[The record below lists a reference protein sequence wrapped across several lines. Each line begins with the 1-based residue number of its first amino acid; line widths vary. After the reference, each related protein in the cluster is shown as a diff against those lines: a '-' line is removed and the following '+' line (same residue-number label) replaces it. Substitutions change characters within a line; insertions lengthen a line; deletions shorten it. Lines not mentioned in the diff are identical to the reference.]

1 MLENYFNYK
10 KHKTDFKTEVIAGT
24 TTFLTMAYIMF
35 LNPFIL
41 SGEFAGPEKG
51 FFDFGAVY
59 TATILATALACF
71 IMAFYGKTWPIGLA
85 PGMGINAFVAFGVCA
100 GMGYTPQEALGAVLV
115 AGVLFLIISL
125 TPIRAWLINSIPK
138 SLKLGIGAGIG
149 LFLAIIGLQI
159 MEVVVDDPVTLVKL
173 GDLSNPLVLLGCAT
187 FIAIVVLEKMNVK
200 GNIIIG
206 ILVFSI
212 IAWTAGLANFN
223 GIASSPPPMTYLFE
237 FDLSAALTAGMST
250 VIFTLLFIDFFDTAG
265 TLTSVANVAG
275 KVDKQGKVQDINK
288 AMLSDSVGTVAGAMM
303 GTTTVTSYVESGAG
317 VKAGGKTG
325 MTSLVIGL
333 LFLACIFFA
342 PLATSLPKQID
353 GAALLF
359 VSVLFVRNIT
369 DIEWDDIG
377 ESAPAILAMIAMPLT
392 YSISNG
398 IASSPPPMTYLFE
411 FDLSA
416 AMTAGMST
424 VIFTLLF
431 IDFFDTAGT
440 LTSVANVAGKVGK
453 DGKVQDINKAMLSDS
468 VGTVAGAMMGTTT
481 VTSYVESGAGVK
493 AGGKTG
499 MTSLVI
505 GLLFLACIFFAP
517 LATSLP
523 KQIDGAA
530 LLFVSVLFIRN
541 ITDIEWDDIA
551 ESAPAILA
559 MIAMPLTYSISNGI
573 ALAFVSYAL
582 IKLFTGKFSST
593 SPAIWVIAILSV
605 ISFVVA

>member
-1 MLENYFNYK
+1 MLEKYFDYK
-10 KHKTDFKTEVIAGT
+10 KHKTDFKTEVIAGV

-51 FFDFGAVY
+51 FFEFGAVY
-59 TATILATALACF
+59 TATIVATALACF

-85 PGMGINAFVAFGVCA
+85 PGMGINAFVAFGVVG
-100 GMGYTPQEALGAVLV
+100 GMGYTPQAALGAVLV
-115 AGVLFLIISL
+115 AGILFLIISL

-149 LFLAIIGLQI
+149 LFLAIIGLEI
-159 MEVVVDDPVTLVKL
+159 MGVVAAHPVTLVTI
-173 GDLSNPLVLLGCAT
+173 GDMKNPLILLACLA
-187 FIAIVVLEKMNVK
+187 FVSMIVMEKLNIK

-206 ILVFSI
+206 IIVFSI
-212 IAWTAGLANFN
+212 IAWVSGLAKFN
-223 GIASSPPPMTYLFE
+223 GVVGTIPPMTYLFD
-237 FDLSAALTAGMST
+237 FDLTAAFTAGMST

-275 KVDKQGKVQDINK
+275 KVDSNGKVKDIEK
-288 AMLSDSVGTVAGAMM
+288 AMMADSVGTVAGALM

-353 GAALLF
+353 GAALVF

-377 ESAPAILAMIAMPLT
+377 EA
-392 YSISNG
+392 
-398 IASSPPPMTYLFE
+398 
-411 FDLSA
+411 
-416 AMTAGMST
+416 
-424 VIFTLLF
+424 
-431 IDFFDTAGT
+431 
-440 LTSVANVAGKVGK
+440 
-453 DGKVQDINKAMLSDS
+453 
-468 VGTVAGAMMGTTT
+468 
-481 VTSYVESGAGVK
+481 
-493 AGGKTG
+493 
-499 MTSLVI
+499 
-505 GLLFLACIFFAP
+505 
-517 LATSLP
+517 
-523 KQIDGAA
+523 
-530 LLFVSVLFIRN
+530 
-541 ITDIEWDDIA
+541 
-551 ESAPAILA
+551 APAILA

-582 IKLFTGKFSST
+582 IRLFTGKFSST

-605 ISFVVA
+605 VSFAVA